1 MIPRKTILLSA
12 TIIPGFYFVLASF
25 FIFSSVL
32 PESLLSIVGEENRSL
47 AILVTRERGVM
58 LLTGAILLRSIYWA
72 SFVTYVK
79 LLNIFTL
86 IVLLTTI
93 IEPFYYY
100 YTKQWQIWVFFSL
113 NLVFIGIL
121 QYERYKLNYDESTD
135 TLHG

>member
-1 MIPRKTILLSA
+1 MIPRKTMLLSA
-12 TIIPGFYFVLASF
+12 TIIPGFYFVLASL

-32 PESLLSIVGEENRSL
+32 PESLLSIVGDENRKI
-47 AILVTRERGVM
+47 AILVTRERGV
-58 LLTGAILLRSIYWA
+58 LFLVGAILLRSIYWT

-100 YTKQWQIWVFFSL
+100 YTKQWHIWAFFSL
-113 NLVFIGIL
+113 NLVFIVLL

-135 TLHG
+135 TLHR

>member
-32 PESLLSIVGEENRSL
+32 PESLLNIGGEENRHL
-47 AILVTRERGVM
+47 AILVTRERGV
-58 LLTGAILLRSIYWA
+58 LFLTGAILLRSIYWA

-93 IEPFYYY
+93 IEPFYFY

-113 NLVFIGIL
+113 NITFIGIL

-135 TLHG
+135 TLHR

>member
-12 TIIPGFYFVLASF
+12 TIIPGFYFVLASL

-32 PESLLSIVGEENRSL
+32 PESLLSIVGDENRKI
-47 AILVTRERGVM
+47 AILATRERGV
-58 LLTGAILLRSIYWA
+58 LFLVGAILLRSIYWT
-72 SFVTYVK
+72 SFVAYVK

-100 YTKQWQIWVFFSL
+100 YTKQWQIWAFFSL
-113 NLVFIGIL
+113 NLVFIVLL

-135 TLHG
+135 NLHR

>member
-32 PESLLSIVGEENRSL
+32 PESLLSIVGEENRNL
-47 AILVTRERGVM
+47 AILVTRERGV
-58 LLTGAILLRSIYWA
+58 LFLVGAILLRSIYWA

-86 IVLLTTI
+86 IVLLTSI

-113 NLVFIGIL
+113 NIVFIAIL

>member
-1 MIPRKTILLSA
+1 MIPRRTILLSA
-12 TIIPGFYFVLASF
+12 TIIPGFYFVLASL

-32 PESLLSIVGEENRSL
+32 PETLLRIVGEVNRNL
-47 AILVTRERGVM
+47 AILVTRERA
-58 LLTGAILLRSIYWA
+58 LLFLVGAILLRSIYWA

-100 YTKQWQIWVFFSL
+100 YTKQWQIWIFFSL
-113 NLVFIGIL
+113 NIIFIVIL
-121 QYERYKLNYDESTD
+121 QYERYKLDYEESTD
-135 TLHG
+135 NLHR

>member
-12 TIIPGFYFVLASF
+12 TIIPGFYLVLASL

-32 PESLLSIVGEENRSL
+32 PESLLRIVGEENRNL
-47 AILVTRERGVM
+47 AILVTRERGV
-58 LLTGAILLRSIYWA
+58 LFLVGAILLRSIYWT
-72 SFVTYVK
+72 SFITYVK

-113 NLVFIGIL
+113 NIIFIGIL

-135 TLHG
+135 TLHR

>member
-12 TIIPGFYFVLASF
+12 TIIPGFYFVLASL

-32 PESLLSIVGEENRSL
+32 PESLLRIVGEENRNL
-47 AILVTRERGVM
+47 AILVSRERGV
-58 LLTGAILLRSIYWA
+58 LFLVGAILLRSIYWA

-113 NLVFIGIL
+113 NIFFIGLL

-135 TLHG
+135 TLHR

>member
-12 TIIPGFYFVLASF
+12 TIIPGFYFVLASL

-32 PESLLSIVGEENRSL
+32 PETLLRIVGEENRNL
-47 AILVTRERGVM
+47 AILVTRERGV
-58 LLTGAILLRSIYWA
+58 LFLVGAILLRSIYWA

-113 NLVFIGIL
+113 NLVFMGIL

-135 TLHG
+135 NLHR

>member
-12 TIIPGFYFVLASF
+12 TIIPGFYLVLASL

-32 PESLLSIVGEENRSL
+32 PESLLRIVGEENRNL
-47 AILVTRERGVM
+47 AILVTRERGV
-58 LLTGAILLRSIYWA
+58 LFLVGAILLRSIYWA

-113 NLVFIGIL
+113 NIIFIGIL

-135 TLHG
+135 TLHR

>member
-12 TIIPGFYFVLASF
+12 TIIPGFYFILASL

-32 PESLLSIVGEENRSL
+32 PESLLRIVGEENRNL
-47 AILVTRERGVM
+47 AILVTRERGV
-58 LLTGAILLRSIYWA
+58 LFLVGAILLRSIYWA

-86 IVLLTTI
+86 IVLLTSI

-113 NLVFIGIL
+113 NIIFIGIL

-135 TLHG
+135 TLHR

>member
-1 MIPRKTILLSA
+1 MIARKTILLSA
-12 TIIPGFYFVLASF
+12 TIIPGFYLVLASL

-32 PESLLSIVGEENRSL
+32 PESLLRIVGEENRNL
-47 AILVTRERGVM
+47 AILVTRERGV
-58 LLTGAILLRSIYWA
+58 LFLVGAILLRSIYWT
-72 SFVTYVK
+72 SFITYVK

-113 NLVFIGIL
+113 NIIFIGIL

-135 TLHG
+135 TLHR

>member
-12 TIIPGFYFVLASF
+12 TIIPGFYFVLASL

-32 PESLLSIVGEENRSL
+32 PETLLRIVGEENRNL
-47 AILVTRERGVM
+47 AILVTRERGV
-58 LLTGAILLRSIYWA
+58 LFLVGAILLRSIYWT
-72 SFVTYVK
+72 SFITYVK

-93 IEPFYYY
+93 IDPFYYY
-100 YTKQWQIWVFFSL
+100 YSKQWQIWMFFSL
-113 NLVFIGIL
+113 NIIFIGIL

-135 TLHG
+135 TLHR

>member
-12 TIIPGFYFVLASF
+12 TIIPGFYFILASL

-32 PESLLSIVGEENRSL
+32 PESLLRIVGEENRNL
-47 AILVTRERGVM
+47 AILVTRERGV
-58 LLTGAILLRSIYWA
+58 LFLVGAILLRSIYWA

-113 NLVFIGIL
+113 NIIFIGIL

-135 TLHG
+135 TLHR

>member
-32 PESLLSIVGEENRSL
+32 PESLLSIVGEENRNL
-47 AILVTRERGVM
+47 AILVTRERGV
-58 LLTGAILLRSIYWA
+58 LFLVGAILLRSIYWA

-135 TLHG
+135 TLHR

>member
-32 PESLLSIVGEENRSL
+32 PESLLSIVGEENSSL

-58 LLTGAILLRSIYWA
+58 FLTGAILLRSIYWA

-113 NLVFIGIL
+113 NIVFIAIL

-135 TLHG
+135 TLHR

>member
-32 PESLLSIVGEENRSL
+32 PESLLSIVGEENRNL
-47 AILVTRERGVM
+47 AILVTRERGV
-58 LLTGAILLRSIYWA
+58 LFLVGAILLRSIYWA

-86 IVLLTTI
+86 IVLLTSI

-113 NLVFIGIL
+113 NIVFIAIL

-135 TLHG
+135 TLHR

>member
-12 TIIPGFYFVLASF
+12 TIIPGFYFVLASL

-32 PESLLSIVGEENRSL
+32 PESLLRIVGEENRNL
-47 AILVTRERGVM
+47 AILVTRERGV
-58 LLTGAILLRSIYWA
+58 LFLVGAILLRSIYWA

-113 NLVFIGIL
+113 NIIFIGIL

-135 TLHG
+135 TLHR

>member
-12 TIIPGFYFVLASF
+12 TIIPGFYFVLASL

-32 PESLLSIVGEENRSL
+32 PESLLSIVGEENRNL
-47 AILVTRERGVM
+47 AILVTRERGV
-58 LLTGAILLRSIYWA
+58 LFLVGAILLRSIYWA

-113 NLVFIGIL
+113 NIIFIGIL

-135 TLHG
+135 TLHR